1 VWKDYSE
8 LSKKWVLDN
17 RFAPAM
23 EKEVSDKLYR
33 GWQRAVKHSM
43 HWEEEE

>member
-1 VWKDYSE
+1 
-8 LSKKWVLDN
+8 
-17 RFAPAM
+17 M

-43 HWEEEE
+43 NWEEEEE